1 MQELKELVY
10 ILNQLQI
17 RPVLMGN
24 QRGDSSSKLV
34 KFYEGIEKNRFDSDE
49 KAEAYL
55 YPEGQGTVNY
65 RKLKSDLKDK
75 LIASV
80 ASFNAK
86 NADLTDYQKAYY
98 ECHRLWLVVKILT
111 GQNANKAAM
120 GLAVKLLKQTER
132 FEFTLLTMDIA
143 SYLRFQYGLREGND
157 KKYQES
163 HQLFEESRRIYDAEC
178 LAEEYYTRLMV
189 RTVNNRSTK
198 ADQASLAVEY
208 FNEMKPYLEKYTSF
222 RLQMYGHLT
231 GLMRYTS
238 VNDYVSVLPYCDE
251 VIRFFRSKPYEAR
264 VPLQIFNYQ
273 KLICH
278 IQLRQ
283 FDEGAEVA
291 EYCLGIMYEGTFN
304 WFKYME
310 LYLQLSFHT
319 GQYDKGARLL
329 LKAIEHPRFEFLPE
343 HAKETWRIYEAYTH
357 YLARVGK
364 LAGLEKRA
372 FKLARFINE
381 TPIFSKDKGGMN
393 IAILIIRFVHLLLEK
408 KLSQLLDEVESVK
421 QYSYRYLNH
430 PDTIRSFNFF
440 KMLMQIPIGRFEY
453 DRIISRAAPYLK
465 VLEENPLQVANQIH
479 EIELIPYD
487 TLWRIALDQLCS
499 SK

>member
-1 MQELKELVY
+1 
-10 ILNQLQI
+10 
-17 RPVLMGN
+17 
-24 QRGDSSSKLV
+24 
-34 KFYEGIEKNRFDSDE
+34 
-49 KAEAYL
+49 
-55 YPEGQGTVNY
+55 
-65 RKLKSDLKDK
+65 
-75 LIASV
+75 
-80 ASFNAK
+80 
-86 NADLTDYQKAYY
+86 
-98 ECHRLWLVVKILT
+98 
-111 GQNANKAAM
+111 
-120 GLAVKLLKQTER
+120 
-132 FEFTLLTMDIA
+132 
-143 SYLRFQYGLREGND
+143 
-157 KKYQES
+157 
-163 HQLFEESRRIYDAEC
+163 EESRRIYDAEC

-408 KLSQLLDEVESVK
+408 KLSQLLDEVEAVK
-421 QYSYRYLNH
+421 QYSYRY
-430 PDTIRSFNFF
+430 
-440 KMLMQIPIGRFEY
+440 
-453 DRIISRAAPYLK
+453 
-465 VLEENPLQVANQIH
+465 
-479 EIELIPYD
+479 
-487 TLWRIALDQLCS
+487 
-499 SK
+499 